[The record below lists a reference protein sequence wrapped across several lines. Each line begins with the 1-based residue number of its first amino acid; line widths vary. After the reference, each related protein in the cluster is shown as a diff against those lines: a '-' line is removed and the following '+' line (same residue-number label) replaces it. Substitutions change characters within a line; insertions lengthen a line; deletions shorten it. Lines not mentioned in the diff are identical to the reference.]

1 MDVIFTVRD
10 DGQVDAQLAG
20 DWPVF
25 NEALR
30 DSVSSLP
37 PRGAPGN
44 GPSTYW
50 IDRAEQGARDACRT
64 GDGRPFLWGN
74 ATVLRVADD
83 AVVAWDEFAGDPEP
97 ETVPLTEFFA
107 LLEEWRSRVAAKAA
121 AAVRPLPET
130 YRRNGI

>member
-1 MDVIFTVRD
+1 MDVIFSVRD
-10 DGQVDAQLAG
+10 DGQVDAQLPG

-37 PRGAPGN
+37 PRGAVGN

-50 IDRAEQGARDACRT
+50 IDRAEQGVQRARRT
-64 GDGRPFLWGN
+64 GDSQPFLWGN
-74 ATVLRVADD
+74 ATALRVDGGSVLAS
-83 AVVAWDEFAGDPEP
+83 DEYLGDLEP
-97 ETVPLTEFFA
+97 EAMPLAEFLA
-107 LLEEWRSRVAAKAA
+107 LLEEWRRWVVESAM